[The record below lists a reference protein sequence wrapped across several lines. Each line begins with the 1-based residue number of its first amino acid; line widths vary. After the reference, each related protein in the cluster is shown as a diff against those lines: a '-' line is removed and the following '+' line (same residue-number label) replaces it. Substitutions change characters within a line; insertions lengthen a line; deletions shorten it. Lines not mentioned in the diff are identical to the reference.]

1 MGEHDPLG
9 DARGTARRHHQCV
22 AGLDGASA
30 AERLLTVGVEAG
42 RRRHGREQG
51 GARRCGEA
59 LVDGEHGVPVVP
71 HPANRGRE
79 LRPAGQVEGDEA
91 GHGSRIRRRCHP
103 DGGSPY
109 DAPIDPVHE
118 SGRPDLRGRR
128 APLRAS
134 IAADFRDSG
143 WGRRFALV
151 ALVAWIVYE
160 WGPGNETVTPWLVLR
175 VIDRADHGVQVVVA
189 AGTVGF
195 AFTFTQQL
203 LSGLTALV
211 AFSLFERTAAAAWE
225 RLSVGGTKT
234 LRGWHGASIASKLAV
249 AFTIGTSAVALVQ
262 IVTSGRVGVRI
273 HLRAVV
279 GSAAAVGAVAGGIAT
294 VAGALVWLGR
304 SVSSLS
310 GVTDSI
316 VDVLGNPLLWLG
328 LAAVALAIDW
338 RRHRRA
344 LAAGAHS
351 AGPTPG

>member
-1 MGEHDPLG
+1 M
-9 DARGTARRHHQCV
+9 
-22 AGLDGASA
+22 
-30 AERLLTVGVEAG
+30 
-42 RRRHGREQG
+42 
-51 GARRCGEA
+51 
-59 LVDGEHGVPVVP
+59 
-71 HPANRGRE
+71 
-79 LRPAGQVEGDEA
+79 
-91 GHGSRIRRRCHP
+91 
-103 DGGSPY
+103 
-109 DAPIDPVHE
+109 
-118 SGRPDLRGRR
+118 
-128 APLRAS
+128 
-134 IAADFRDSG
+134 
-143 WGRRFALV
+143 

-338 RRHRRA
+338 RRQRRA

-351 AGPTPG
+351 AGSTPG

>member
-1 MGEHDPLG
+1 M
-9 DARGTARRHHQCV
+9 
-22 AGLDGASA
+22 
-30 AERLLTVGVEAG
+30 
-42 RRRHGREQG
+42 
-51 GARRCGEA
+51 
-59 LVDGEHGVPVVP
+59 
-71 HPANRGRE
+71 
-79 LRPAGQVEGDEA
+79 
-91 GHGSRIRRRCHP
+91 
-103 DGGSPY
+103 
-109 DAPIDPVHE
+109 
-118 SGRPDLRGRR
+118 
-128 APLRAS
+128 
-134 IAADFRDSG
+134 
-143 WGRRFALV
+143 

-351 AGPTPG
+351 AGSTPG